1 MISTEIY
8 IEDNRLDLVDE
19 ISTEFQYA
27 IDDIQDFGSKNTSFS
42 KTINITGTANNNKI
56 FGFVF
61 DLGNANITD
70 NDQPNVGYNFNAS
83 RVANCRIFIDKIQIF
98 KGVLRLLEIVK
109 DGSVI
114 EYQCAVFGELGG
126 FISALGNNRLE
137 DLKDVSG
144 GGYPLYSEYNEA
156 WTAANITD
164 QSVPVSGSPILYGLI
179 DIGNVST
186 NKVDFDFKAFRPC
199 YKVKEMLEK
208 IRIQSGYTWDFS
220 YLSNSLFDRLV
231 IPTNRKVLS
240 NSTTQAFYANAV
252 AQTYNTE
259 NLPDF
264 SVVTAGNFTLVGS
277 SYRYNGAS
285 ALPCTIQTELYG
297 EFLDVQ
303 QDGLGGYYDVTVYI
317 RVNSLE
323 VKTETFPVF
332 ALPRY
337 FNLFLEYNT
346 TLNTNDTIDVWV
358 SSAATQYS
366 ITSGYL
372 AVNTTT
378 VTDVPINYGETI
390 QFDKQLPQGIFQR
403 DFFLSICKMFNL
415 YVYDD
420 PVVEKKIIVKP
431 YIDFYKSGIYQGT
444 WNASTNN
451 PALSDSTGTESYVY
465 QISVTGT
472 RDLGHGL
479 TTYNANDYVY
489 YENGI
494 WKISTSKDALT
505 QDWTNKIDRSKPM
518 SIKPMSEINARYY
531 QFKFKQDNDLYNEN
545 YRKKYAEGY
554 GDRIFDTEF
563 DFVKDTDTTEVIF
576 SASPLYRKQGT
587 DKIYPAIYKVGS
599 GGVEESMDFNIRI
612 FQAKYIT
619 EMTGYKIENNGSP
632 VQNGVTTYTYVG
644 HLDDPFNATNDINFG
659 APKEIYYL
667 ATTYPTTNL
676 FNAYYSDYMAEI
688 TDKDSKLLTCN
699 ILLNTMDIYNLD
711 FGKLVWIDGVLF
723 RLNTIEGYN
732 PMDYTTTK
740 VSLLK
745 AIEKTF

>member
-27 IDDIQDFGSKNTSFS
+27 IDDIQDFGSRNTSFS

-70 NDQPNVGYNFNAS
+70 NDEPNVGYNFNAS
-83 RVANCRIFIDKIQIF
+83 KVANCRIFIDKIQIF

-109 DGSVI
+109 DGTAI

-126 FISALGNNRLE
+126 FISALGNKRLE
-137 DLKDVSG
+137 DLANVSG
-144 GGYPLYSEYNEA
+144 GGYPIYSEYNES
-156 WTAANITD
+156 WNVTNILD

-186 NKVDFDFKAFRPC
+186 NKVDFDFRAFRPC
-199 YKVKEMLEK
+199 FKVKEILEK

-240 NSTTQAFYANAV
+240 NSSTQAFLANAV
-252 AQTYNTE
+252 VATYTTDSY
-259 NLPDF
+259 PDF
-264 SVVTAGNFTLVGS
+264 TVVTAGNFTLVGN

-285 ALPCTIQTELYG
+285 SLPCTIVAELYG

-303 QDGLGGYYDVTVYI
+303 MDGMGNYYDVTVSI
-317 RVNSLE
+317 RVNGLE
-323 VKTETFPVF
+323 VASDTFPVLY
-332 ALPRY
+332 LPRY
-337 FNLFLEYNT
+337 FNIYKEYST
-346 TLNTNDTIDVWV
+346 TLNTNDTIDVYV

-366 ITSGYL
+366 ISSGYL
-372 AVNTTT
+372 RVNTAT
-378 VTDVPINYGETI
+378 VTDVPVNYNETI

-403 DFFLSICKMFNL
+403 DFFLSICKMLNL

-420 PVVEKKIIVKP
+420 PVEEKKIIIKP
-431 YIDFYKSGIYQGT
+431 YIDFYSG
-444 WNASTNN
+444 A
-451 PALSDSTGTESYVY
+451 TE
-465 QISVTGT
+465 
-472 RDLGHGL
+472 
-479 TTYNANDYVY
+479 
-489 YENGI
+489 
-494 WKISTSKDALT
+494 
-505 QDWTNKIDRSKPM
+505 DWTNKIDRSKPL

-545 YRKKYAEGY
+545 YRKKYSEGY
-554 GDRIFDTEF
+554 GDRIYDTEF

-576 SASPLYRKQGT
+576 SASPLYQGQGT

-599 GGVEESMDFNIRI
+599 TAGNDRVEESIDFNIRI

-619 EMTGYKIENNGSP
+619 GRTGYKIKDGTTDK
-632 VQNGVTTYTYVG
+632 QNGVTTYTYVG
-644 HLDDPFNATNDINFG
+644 HLDDPFSPTNDINFG
-659 APKEIYYL
+659 APKEIFFT

-688 TDKDSKLLTCN
+688 TDKDSKLLKCN
-699 ILLNTMDIYNLD
+699 ILLNTIDIYNLD
-711 FGKLVWIDGVLF
+711 FGKLIWIDGVLF

>member
-8 IEDNRLDLVDE
+8 VEDNKLDLVDE
-19 ISTEFQYA
+19 ISTEFSYA
-27 IDDIQDFGSKNTSFS
+27 IDDIQDFGSRNTSFS

-70 NDQPNVGYNFNAS
+70 DTQPNVGYNFNAS
-83 RVANCRIFIDKIQIF
+83 KVANCRIFIDKIQIF

-109 DGSVI
+109 DGSAI

-137 DLKDVSG
+137 DLATVSAT
-144 GGYPLYSEYNEA
+144 GYPAYSSYNET
-156 WTAANITD
+156 WTAAHITN
-164 QSVPVSGSPILYGLI
+164 QSSPIADRPIVYGLI

-186 NKVDFDFKAFRPC
+186 NKVDFDFRAFRPC

-208 IRIQSGYTWDFS
+208 IRIQSGYTWDFP
-220 YLSNSLFDRLV
+220 YLGNALFDRLV
-231 IPTNRKVLS
+231 IPTNKKILS
-240 NSTTQAFYANAV
+240 NTSNQGFYATANV
-252 AQTYNTE
+252 QNYYTDNY
-259 NLPDF
+259 PDF
-264 SVVTAGNFTLVGS
+264 TPTILGNFTLVGNSYKYNS
-277 SYRYNGAS
+277 STSVA
-285 ALPCTIQTELYG
+285 CTINLN
-297 EFLDVQ
+297 LD
-303 QDGLGGYYDVTVYI
+303 GYINDVFPNPSPVTNVTI
-317 RVNSLE
+317 SLQVNGSN
-323 VKTETFPVF
+323 VDSVIIPVF
-332 ALPRY
+332 SEPARLY
-337 FNLFLEYNT
+337 ANLTFST
-346 TLNTNDTIDVWV
+346 TLNLNDTINAYVT
-358 SSAATQYS
+358 SEATSYQ
-366 ITSGYL
+366 INAGYL
-372 AVNTTT
+372 EVITNA

-403 DFFLSICKMFNL
+403 DFFLSICKMLNL

-420 PVVEKKIIVKP
+420 PVDEKKIIIKP
-431 YIDFYKSGIYQGT
+431 YIDFYSGV
-444 WNASTNN
+444 
-451 PALSDSTGTESYVY
+451 TE
-465 QISVTGT
+465 
-472 RDLGHGL
+472 
-479 TTYNANDYVY
+479 
-489 YENGI
+489 
-494 WKISTSKDALT
+494 
-505 QDWTNKIDRSKPM
+505 DWTNKIDRGKPM

-531 QFKFKQDNDLYNEN
+531 QFKYKQDNDLYNEN
-545 YRKKYAEGY
+545 YRKKYSEGY

-576 SASPLYRKQGT
+576 SASVLYRATGT

-619 EMTGYKIENNGSP
+619 GRSNYSIKDGATNKQNNI
-632 VQNGVTTYTYVG
+632 TTYTYVG
-644 HLDDPFNATNDINFG
+644 HLDDPYNPTNDINFG
-659 APKEIYYL
+659 APKEVFYQ

-699 ILLNTMDIYNLD
+699 ALLNTIDIYNLD
-711 FGKLVWIDGVLF
+711 FGKLIWIDGVLF

>member
-8 IEDNRLDLVDE
+8 VEDNRLDLVDE
-19 ISTEFQYA
+19 ISTEFSYA
-27 IDDIQDFGSKNTSFS
+27 IDDIQDFGSRNTSFS

-70 NDQPNVGYNFNAS
+70 DTQPNVGYNFNAS
-83 RVANCRIFIDKIQIF
+83 KVANCRIFIDKIQIF

-109 DGSVI
+109 DGSAI

-137 DLKDVSG
+137 DLATVSG
-144 GGYPLYSEYNEA
+144 GGYSPYSEYNEA
-156 WTAANITD
+156 WNTTNILD
-164 QSVPVSGSPILYGLI
+164 QSTSVANSHILYGLI

-186 NKVDFDFKAFRPC
+186 NKVDFDFRAFRPC
-199 YKVKEMLEK
+199 FKVKEMLEK
-208 IRIQSGYTWDFS
+208 IRIQSGYTWDFP

-240 NSTTQAFYANAV
+240 NTSTNAFFAEAIE
-252 AQTYNTE
+252 ATYTTDSY
-259 NLPDF
+259 PDF
-264 SVVTAGNFTLVGS
+264 TVQTAGNFTLVGNA
-277 SYRYNGAS
+277 YRYNGAA
-285 ALPCTIQTELYG
+285 ALPCTIQAQLYG

-303 QDGLGGYYDVTVYI
+303 MDGMGNYYDVTV
-317 RVNSLE
+317 SLRINGAD
-323 VKTETFPVF
+323 VASETFPVLY
-332 ALPRY
+332 LPRY
-337 FNLFLEYNT
+337 FNLFKEYTT
-346 TLNTNDTIDVWV
+346 TLNTNDTIDIYV

-366 ITSGYL
+366 ISSGSL
-372 AVNTTT
+372 SVTTTT

-403 DFFLSICKMFNL
+403 DFFLSICKMLNL

-420 PVVEKKIIVKP
+420 PVDEKKIIIKP
-431 YIDFYKSGIYQGT
+431 YIEFYSG
-444 WNASTNN
+444 A
-451 PALSDSTGTESYVY
+451 TE
-465 QISVTGT
+465 
-472 RDLGHGL
+472 
-479 TTYNANDYVY
+479 
-489 YENGI
+489 
-494 WKISTSKDALT
+494 
-505 QDWTNKIDRSKPM
+505 DWTNKIDRGKPM

-531 QFKFKQDNDLYNEN
+531 QFKYKQDNDLYNEN

-576 SASPLYRKQGT
+576 SASVLYRATGT

-619 EMTGYKIENNGSP
+619 GRTGYAIKDGNTNKQS
-632 VQNGVTTYTYVG
+632 NVTTYTYVG
-644 HLDDPFNATNDINFG
+644 HLDDPYNPTNDINFG
-659 APKEIYYL
+659 APKEVFYQ

-699 ILLNTMDIYNLD
+699 ALLNTIDIYNLD
-711 FGKLVWIDGVLF
+711 FGKLIWIDGVLF

>member
-8 IEDNRLDLVDE
+8 VEDNRLDLVDE
-19 ISTEFQYA
+19 ISTEFSYA
-27 IDDIQDFGSKNTSFS
+27 IDDIQDFGSRNTSFS

-70 NDQPNVGYNFNAS
+70 DDQPNVGYNFNAS
-83 RVANCRIFIDKIQIF
+83 KVANCRIFIDKIQIF

-109 DGSVI
+109 DGSAI

-137 DLKDVSG
+137 DLATVSG
-144 GGYPLYSEYNEA
+144 GGYSQYSEYNQA
-156 WTAANITD
+156 WNTTNILD
-164 QSVPVSGSPILYGLI
+164 QSTSIANKPIVYGLI

-186 NKVDFDFKAFRPC
+186 NKVDFDFRAFRPC
-199 YKVKEMLEK
+199 FKVKEMLEK
-208 IRIQSGYTWDFS
+208 IRIQSGYTWNFP
-220 YLSNSLFDRLV
+220 YLSNALFDRLV

-240 NSTTQAFYANAV
+240 NTSTNAFFAEAIE
-252 AQTYNTE
+252 ATYTTDSY
-259 NLPDF
+259 PDF
-264 SVVTAGNFTLVGS
+264 TVQTAGNFTLVGN
-277 SYRYNGAS
+277 SYRYNGAT
-285 ALPCTIQTELYG
+285 ALPCTIQAQLYG
-297 EFLDVQ
+297 EFLNVQ
-303 QDGLGGYYDVTVYI
+303 MDGMGNYYDVTV
-317 RVNSLE
+317 SLRINGAD
-323 VKTETFPVF
+323 VASETFPVLY
-332 ALPRY
+332 LPRY
-337 FNLFLEYNT
+337 FNLFKEFTT
-346 TLNTNDTIDVWV
+346 TLNTNDYIDIYV

-366 ITSGYL
+366 VSSGSL
-372 AVNTTT
+372 SVTTTT

-403 DFFLSICKMFNL
+403 DFFLSICKMLNL

-420 PVVEKKIIVKP
+420 PVDEKKIIIKP
-431 YIDFYKSGIYQGT
+431 YIDFYSG
-444 WNASTNN
+444 A
-451 PALSDSTGTESYVY
+451 TE
-465 QISVTGT
+465 
-472 RDLGHGL
+472 
-479 TTYNANDYVY
+479 
-489 YENGI
+489 
-494 WKISTSKDALT
+494 
-505 QDWTNKIDRSKPM
+505 DWTNKIDRGKPM

-531 QFKFKQDNDLYNEN
+531 QFKYKQDNDLYNEN

-576 SASPLYRKQGT
+576 SASVLYRATGT

-619 EMTGYKIENNGSP
+619 GRSNYSIKDGSTNK
-632 VQNGVTTYTYVG
+632 QSNVTTYTYVG
-644 HLDDPFNATNDINFG
+644 HLDDPFTPTNDINFG
-659 APKEIYYL
+659 APKEVFFQ

-699 ILLNTMDIYNLD
+699 ALLNTIDIYNLD
-711 FGKLVWIDGVLF
+711 FGKLIWIDGVLF

>member
-8 IEDNRLDLVDE
+8 VEDNRLDLVDE
-19 ISTEFQYA
+19 ISTEFSYA
-27 IDDIQDFGSKNTSFS
+27 IDDIQDFGSRNTSFS

-70 NDQPNVGYNFNAS
+70 DTEPNIGYNFNAS
-83 RVANCRIFIDKIQIF
+83 KVANCRIFIDKIQIF
-98 KGVLRLLEIVK
+98 KGVLRILEIVK
-109 DGSVI
+109 DGSAI

-137 DLKDVSG
+137 DLATVSG
-144 GGYPLYSEYNEA
+144 GGYSAYSAYNKA

-164 QSVPVSGSPILYGLI
+164 QTTSVANSHVLFGLI
-179 DIGNVST
+179 DKGNVST
-186 NKVDFDFKAFRPC
+186 NKVDFDFRAFRPC
-199 YKVKEMLEK
+199 FKVKEMLEK
-208 IRIQSGYTWDFS
+208 IKIQSGYTWDFP

-231 IPTNRKVLS
+231 ISANSKTLS
-240 NSTTQAFYANAV
+240 NTSTQAFYATANA
-252 AQTYNTE
+252 ASYSTDNY
-259 NLPDF
+259 PDF
-264 SVVTAGNFTLVGS
+264 TVVTAGNFTLTGN
-277 SYRYNGAS
+277 SYYYNSATALGCTISAQLSLEITDVYPAAPQDVTISLRVNGA
-285 ALPCTIQTELYG
+285 
-297 EFLDVQ
+297 
-303 QDGLGGYYDVTVYI
+303 TVD
-317 RVNSLE
+317 S
-323 VKTETFPVF
+323 ETFPINAVPTP
-332 ALPRY
+332 L
-337 FNLFLEYNT
+337 NVQLEYTT
-346 TLNTNDTIDVWV
+346 TLNQNDYIDVFI
-358 SSAATQYS
+358 SSTANTYDVD
-366 ITSGYL
+366 SGYL
-372 AVNTTT
+372 RVDSQTA
-378 VTDVPINYGETI
+378 TDVPINYGETI
-390 QFDKQLPQGIFQR
+390 QMDKQLPRGIFQR

-420 PVVEKKIIVKP
+420 PVDEKKIIIKP
-431 YIDFYKSGIYQGT
+431 YIEFYSG
-444 WNASTNN
+444 A
-451 PALSDSTGTESYVY
+451 TE
-465 QISVTGT
+465 
-472 RDLGHGL
+472 
-479 TTYNANDYVY
+479 
-489 YENGI
+489 
-494 WKISTSKDALT
+494 
-505 QDWTNKIDRSKPM
+505 DWTNKIDRGKPM

-531 QFKFKQDNDLYNEN
+531 QFKYKQDNDVYNEN

-554 GDRIFDTEF
+554 GDNIFDTTF

-576 SASPLYRKQGT
+576 SSSVLYQATGT

-619 EMTGYKIENNGSP
+619 DRTGYSIKDGNTNK
-632 VQNGVTTYTYVG
+632 QTNVTTYTYVG
-644 HLDDPFNATNDINFG
+644 HLDDPFTPTNDINFG
-659 APKEIYYL
+659 APKEIFFS

-699 ILLNTMDIYNLD
+699 ALLNTIDIYNLD
-711 FGKLVWIDGVLF
+711 FGKLIWIDGVLF

>member
-8 IEDNRLDLVDE
+8 VEDNRLDLVDE
-19 ISTEFQYA
+19 ISTEFSYA
-27 IDDIQDFGSKNTSFS
+27 IDDIQDFGSRNTSFS

-70 NDQPNVGYNFNAS
+70 DTQPNVRYNFNAS
-83 RVANCRIFIDKIQIF
+83 KVANCRIFIDKIQIF

-109 DGSVI
+109 DGSAI

-137 DLKDVSG
+137 DLATVSG
-144 GGYPLYSEYNEA
+144 GGYSAYSAYNKA

-164 QSVPVSGSPILYGLI
+164 QTTSVANSHVLFGLI
-179 DIGNVST
+179 DKGNVST
-186 NKVDFDFKAFRPC
+186 NKVDFDFRAFRPC
-199 YKVKEMLEK
+199 FKVKEILEK

-231 IPTNRKVLS
+231 IPANSKTLS
-240 NSTTQAFYANAV
+240 NTSTQAFYATANA
-252 AQTYNTE
+252 ASYSTDNY
-259 NLPDF
+259 PDF
-264 SVVTAGNFTLVGS
+264 TVVTAGNFTLTGN
-277 SYRYNGAS
+277 SYYYNSATALGCTISAQLSLEITDVYPAAPQDVTISLRVNGAIVDS
-285 ALPCTIQTELYG
+285 
-297 EFLDVQ
+297 
-303 QDGLGGYYDVTVYI
+303 
-317 RVNSLE
+317 
-323 VKTETFPVF
+323 ETFPINSVPNP
-332 ALPRY
+332 L
-337 FNLFLEYNT
+337 NTQLEYTT
-346 TLNTNDTIDVWV
+346 TLNQNDYIDVFI
-358 SSAATQYS
+358 SSTANTYDVD
-366 ITSGYL
+366 SGYL
-372 AVNTTT
+372 RVDSTTA
-378 VTDVPINYGETI
+378 TDVPINYGETI
-390 QFDKQLPQGIFQR
+390 QMDKQLPRGIFQR

-420 PVVEKKIIVKP
+420 PVNEKKIIIKP
-431 YIDFYKSGIYQGT
+431 YIDFYKPSNYQGT
-444 WNASTNN
+444 WNAATNT
-451 PALSDSTGTESYVY
+451 PTLSDSTGTQNYVY
-465 QISVTGT
+465 QISTGGT
-472 RDLGHGL
+472 RNLGHGNV
-479 TTYNANDYVY
+479 TYVAGQYVY
-489 YENGI
+489 YDNGI
-494 WKISTSKDALT
+494 WNVSDDKDALT
-505 QDWTNKIDRSKPM
+505 QDWTNKIDRGRPM

-531 QFKFKQDNDLYNEN
+531 QFKYKQDNDVYNEN

-554 GDRIFDTEF
+554 GDNIFDTTF

-576 SASPLYRKQGT
+576 SSSVLYRKTGT

-599 GGVEESMDFNIRI
+599 GGIEESMDFNIRI

-619 EMTGYKIENNGSP
+619 GMTGYSIKDGNTNK
-632 VQNGVTTYTYVG
+632 QTNVTTYTYVG
-644 HLDDPFNATNDINFG
+644 HLDDAFNPTNDINFG
-659 APKEIYYL
+659 APKEIYFQ

-676 FNAYYSDYMAEI
+676 FNAFYSDYMAEI

-699 ILLNTMDIYNLD
+699 ALLNTIDIYNLD
-711 FGKLVWIDGVLF
+711 FGKLIWIDGVLF

>member
-83 RVANCRIFIDKIQIF
+83 KVANCRIFIDKIQIF

-109 DGSVI
+109 DGSAI

-126 FISALGNNRLE
+126 FISALGNKRLE
-137 DLKDVSG
+137 DLADVTG
-144 GGYPLYSEYNEA
+144 GGYSAYSSYNEA

-186 NKVDFDFKAFRPC
+186 DKVDFQFNAFRPC

-240 NSTTQAFYANAV
+240 NSTTQAFFANAV
-252 AQTYNTE
+252 VATYNTE

-303 QDGLGGYYDVTVYI
+303 PNGLGGYYDVTISI
-317 RVNSLE
+317 RVNSLD
-323 VKTETFPVF
+323 VVTETFPVF

-337 FNLFLEYNT
+337 FNLLLEYNT

-366 ITSGYL
+366 ITSGFL

-390 QFDKQLPQGIFQR
+390 QFDKQLPQGIFQK
-403 DFFLSICKMFNL
+403 DFFLSICKMLNL

-420 PVVEKKIIVKP
+420 PVEEKKIIIKP
-431 YIDFYKSGIYQGT
+431 YIDFYSG
-444 WNASTNN
+444 A
-451 PALSDSTGTESYVY
+451 TE
-465 QISVTGT
+465 
-472 RDLGHGL
+472 
-479 TTYNANDYVY
+479 
-489 YENGI
+489 
-494 WKISTSKDALT
+494 
-505 QDWTNKIDRSKPM
+505 DWTNKIDRSKPM

-545 YRKKYAEGY
+545 YRKKYSEGY

-576 SASPLYRKQGT
+576 SASPLYQATGT

-612 FQAKYIT
+612 FQARYIT
-619 EMTGYKIENNGSP
+619 DRTGYKIKNGTNNVLS
-632 VQNGVTTYTYVG
+632 NVTTYTYVG
-644 HLDDPFNATNDINFG
+644 HLDNPFNPTNDINFG
-659 APKEIYYL
+659 APKEIFFI

-699 ILLNTMDIYNLD
+699 ALLNTIDIYNLD
-711 FGKLVWIDGVLF
+711 FGKLIWIDGVLF

>member
-27 IDDIQDFGSKNTSFS
+27 IDDIQDFGSRNTSFS

-83 RVANCRIFIDKIQIF
+83 KVANCRIFIDKIQIF

-109 DGSVI
+109 DGSAI

-126 FISALGNNRLE
+126 FISALGNRRLQ
-137 DLKDVSG
+137 DLSDVSG
-144 GGYPLYSEYNEA
+144 GGYSRYSEYNEA
-156 WTAANITD
+156 WNVTNILD

-186 NKVDFDFKAFRPC
+186 NKVDFDFRAFRPC
-199 YKVKEMLEK
+199 FKVKEMLEK

-240 NSTTQAFYANAV
+240 NSSTQAFLANAV
-252 AQTYNTE
+252 VATYTTDNY
-259 NLPDF
+259 PDF
-264 SVVTAGNFTLVGS
+264 TVVTAGNFTLVGN

-285 ALPCTIQTELYG
+285 ALPCTIVAELYG

-303 QDGLGGYYDVTVYI
+303 MDGMGNYYDVTVSI
-317 RVNSLE
+317 RVNGLE
-323 VKTETFPVF
+323 VASDIFPVSY
-332 ALPRY
+332 LPRY
-337 FNLFLEYNT
+337 FNIYKEYSV
-346 TLNTNDTIDVWV
+346 TLNTNDYIDVYV

-372 AVNTTT
+372 RVNTAT
-378 VTDVPINYGETI
+378 VTDVPVNYNETI

-403 DFFLSICKMFNL
+403 DFFLSICKMLNL

-420 PVVEKKIIVKP
+420 PVEEKKIIIKP
-431 YIDFYKSGIYQGT
+431 YIDFYSG
-444 WNASTNN
+444 A
-451 PALSDSTGTESYVY
+451 TE
-465 QISVTGT
+465 
-472 RDLGHGL
+472 
-479 TTYNANDYVY
+479 
-489 YENGI
+489 
-494 WKISTSKDALT
+494 
-505 QDWTNKIDRSKPM
+505 DWTNKIDRSKPM

-531 QFKFKQDNDLYNEN
+531 QFKYKQDNDLYNEN

-576 SASPLYRKQGT
+576 SASPLYQATGT

-599 GGVEESMDFNIRI
+599 SNVEESIDFNIRI

-619 EMTGYKIENNGSP
+619 GRTGYKIKDGNQDK
-632 VQNGVTTYTYVG
+632 QNGVTTYTYVG
-644 HLDDPFNATNDINFG
+644 HLDDPFSPTNDINFG
-659 APKEIYYL
+659 APKEIFFT

-699 ILLNTMDIYNLD
+699 ALLNTIDIYNLD
-711 FGKLVWIDGVLF
+711 FGKLIWIDGVLF
-723 RLNTIEGYN
+723 RLNTIENYN